1 MEEQTVEKAVETT
14 EQSDTLLGQVAPE
27 LGEGEYYLSEG
38 VKGTGDVPEW
48 YKADKYK
55 SVAEQAKAYPELLA
69 KFGGFTGAPKDGYER
84 PDNAMEEDAL
94 YDAMNEYG
102 SKYNM
107 SAEAFKEGWELLTT
121 QAQVAEEV
129 SKEQELAKLGNDA
142 GQRINSINGCL
153 RNGLDNDDYEE
164 ASTLV
169 TSADNIR
176 LAELV
181 RKALAPARLP
191 IEGGESPTGITWQD
205 IEAEMFKKTDDGQM
219 LRSVSPEHEKK
230 VQRMMQ
236 EFGGD
241 LPNVQIMG

>member
-1 MEEQTVEKAVETT
+1 MEEQTVEETVETT
-14 EQSDTLLGQVAPE
+14 EKSETLLTQTPPE
-27 LGEGEYYLSEG
+27 LQEGEYYLSEG
-38 VKGTGDVPEW
+38 VKGTGEIPEW

-84 PDNAMEEDAL
+84 PANAMEDDAL

-102 SKYNM
+102 TKYNM

-129 SKEQELAKLGNDA
+129 TKEEEMAKLGNDA
-142 GQRINSINGCL
+142 GQRINSVNGCL
-153 RNGLDNDDYEE
+153 RNGLDNDDYQE
-164 ASTLV
+164 AADLITN
-169 TSADNIR
+169 ADNIR
-176 LAELV
+176 LVELV
-181 RKALAPARLP
+181 RKALSPAKLP
-191 IEGGESPTGITWQD
+191 IEGGESPAGITWED
-205 IEAEMFKKTDDGQM
+205 IEVEMFKKTEDGQM

-230 VQRMMQ
+230 VQRMMR
-236 EFGGD
+236 EYGGD